1 MSEQLKMV
9 QNWLKTSKSD
19 SKNHENSLLKITL
32 RIKNTVI
39 LPQFPPISSSLQDKD
54 RELCINRKMCMFQN
68 FMDKELIRIF
78 HCTKDS
84 CSTSPKFKFHSYLLN
99 NRISRLKNSLIC
111 PEICPQRMP
120 NEQKTISLLSVR
132 EEKSLLEKL

>member
-1 MSEQLKMV
+1 MV
-9 QNWLKTSKSD
+9 QNWLKTLKSD
-19 SKNHENSLLKITL
+19 SKNHENSLLKIAL
-32 RIKNTVI
+32 PIKNTEI
-39 LPQFPPISSSLQDKD
+39 LPLFLPISSSLQGRD
-54 RELCINRKMCMFQN
+54 RELCINRRMCMFQN
-68 FMDKELIRIF
+68 FMGNELIRIF

-99 NRISRLKNSLIC
+99 KLISHLKNSLIC

-132 EEKSLLEKL
+132 EEKNLLGKL